1 MTVRDDGA
9 TEELSGELSVDEA
22 LAVAISLHRSGDFDT
37 AETLYNRILEA
48 AVDHP
53 DALHFLGL
61 LNHERGEDDKA
72 IELIRRAIAVNPGL
86 PDSHNSLGNLL
97 AARGRDAQAAVAY
110 RAALEL
116 DPNHASAH
124 ANLGLV
130 LRMQGKLDEAES
142 AYRRAIEI
150 DPKHL
155 GAFQNLGNLLRSRG
169 RVEEAVIC
177 LCQAM
182 TLAPQD
188 PKTRKMLAMAYTVIG
203 KMDEAAQIYRDWL
216 ADSPENPTARHLH
229 AACTGEAVP
238 ERADDAYVRET
249 FNSFAETFDSK
260 LERLDYRAPGLI
272 AHALREAL
280 ARPGA
285 RSGAKLR
292 CLDAGCGTGLCGP
305 LIAPCVD
312 RLIGVDLSANMLARA
327 TKHNVYH
334 ELVEAELTTYLESH
348 PDAFDVIVS
357 ADTLVYFGA
366 LERVIRAAA
375 LALVPSGHLIFTLE
389 DACEDCPPVGYRL
402 QPHGRYAHGKDYVTK
417 VLAEAR
423 LELVTIRSDILRS
436 EAGRPV
442 AGLVVTAL
450 SDQPQ
455 ERDNAV

>member
-280 ARPGA
+280 
-285 RSGAKLR
+285 
-292 CLDAGCGTGLCGP
+292 
-305 LIAPCVD
+305 
-312 RLIGVDLSANMLARA
+312 SANMLARA

-436 EAGRPV
+436 VAGRPV